1 MYLTDLSPQYEN
13 LPRRFQA
20 IRVQPRE
27 DEGREKLPAYST
39 TISLNTVLERKM
51 EFQNAIQR
59 ASNRN
64 WHRVRVTL
72 QGTALNLYKPSNS
85 IFGLRRIGQS
95 NVSPLL
101 RSYNLHHAQVGVATD
116 YVKKKH
122 VIRIRVETEQF
133 LLSCDNLETLVNWIQ
148 TLATAIDLATP
159 LDDRDYPEDFYL
171 PRRHRRSRTSPWPSR
186 VEAERN
192 VVSSLHIH
200 SRARA
205 LASSTHRRSRS
216 SMRSSI
222 RSEED
227 QPTLN
232 FNLCPTNL
240 TAVITP
246 SSGKLILCHFYTL
259 VLIHIVC
266 TDEISNFTQNSK
278 WRPSHHWSPSYDM
291 IYAKRCLAVL
301 TSCMPR
307 KSNTVIVNGEFYLVD
322 WVTGHMS
329 KLNDVMPTY
338 QSCEN
343 FISDSMKTN
352 LDSKNPVGLPP
363 EYGDVEKT

>member
-1 MYLTDLSPQYEN
+1 MFLTDSSPKYEN
-13 LPRRFQA
+13 LPRRFQS

-39 TISLNTVLERKM
+39 TISLNAVLDRKM
-51 EFQNAIQR
+51 EFHNAIQR

-72 QGTALNLYKPSNS
+72 QGTALKLYKPCKR
-85 IFGLRRIGQS
+85 IFGLRRAGQI
-95 NVSPLL
+95 NVSPVLIK
-101 RSYNLHHAQVGVATD
+101 SYNLHYAQVGVATD
-116 YVKKKH
+116 YAKKKH
-122 VIRIRVETEQF
+122 VIRIRAETEQF
-133 LLSCDNLETLVNWIQ
+133 LLSCDKLETLVNWIQ

-186 VEAERN
+186 IEAERN
-192 VVSSLHIH
+192 VTSKTLANSS
-200 SRARA
+200 
-205 LASSTHRRSRS
+205 HRRSRS

-232 FNLCPTNL
+232 FSLCPTNL
-240 TAVITP
+240 TAVDTR
-246 SSGKLILCHFYTL
+246 SSG
-259 VLIHIVC
+259 
-266 TDEISNFTQNSK
+266 EISNFNQNSK
-278 WRPSHHWSPSYDM
+278 WRPSHHWSPSYDI

-338 QSCEN
+338 QSYED
-343 FISDSMKTN
+343 FISDSMKTDLN
-352 LDSKNPVGLPP
+352 IKNPIGLPP
-363 EYGDVEKT
+363 